1 MFELFGTDIEFT
13 VSMSLDPWV
22 SFRHLSGVE
31 SGGVWMEGWDR
42 CQNFVKW
49 YAEFQKFFFG
59 GWGGRVRGIFL
70 RGRGDLFSVT

>member
-49 YAEFQKFFFG
+49 YAEFQKIFF
-59 GWGGRVRGIFL
+59 WGGGGVG
-70 RGRGDLFSVT
+70 

>member
-49 YAEFQKFFFG
+49 YAEFQK
-59 GWGGRVRGIFL
+59 IFL
-70 RGRGDLFSVT
+70 GGVG